1 MENNKDDKSKKA
13 SKAKTSR
20 MTLPEG
26 MSMKKINTET
36 GKTEDITEDELN
48 DNQRKQLFEALTGI
62 KEKLEREIEAQS
74 PTKNMKLEMAK
85 QELSMTTHEVE
96 RRKVL
101 TLFDI
106 VTNTKE
112 LLVQRIG
119 DNGKSDM
126 QHIITPGTMNGAN
139 NIINECQK
147 QIYIWLRRNNI
158 NGLKPGEKLIINPE
172 DIINK
177 DLYPLD

>member
-26 MSMKKINTET
+26 IHMKKINTET
-36 GKTEDITEDELN
+36 GKTEDITEEELN

-96 RRKVL
+96 RRKL
-101 TLFDI
+101 ITLFD
-106 VTNTKE
+106 VVMNTKE

-119 DNGKSDM
+119 DNGKADL
-126 QHIITPGTMNGAN
+126 QHHVSEKTKLAAN
-139 NIINECQK
+139 NIINLCQK
-147 QIYIWLRRNNI
+147 QIYTWLEKNNI
-158 NGLKPGEKLIINPE
+158 NGIKPGSKPTNP
-172 DIINK
+172 DDVT
-177 DLYPLD
+177 DLDLF